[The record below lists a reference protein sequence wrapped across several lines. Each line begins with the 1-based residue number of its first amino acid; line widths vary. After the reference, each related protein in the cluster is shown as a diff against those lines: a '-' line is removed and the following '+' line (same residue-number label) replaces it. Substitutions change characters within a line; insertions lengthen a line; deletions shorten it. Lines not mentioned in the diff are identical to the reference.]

1 MPGELFVSVSG
12 ISDRTLAGLDEFG
25 RILDG
30 RGVGMSLFVAPRR
43 KHGYRLESDPATV
56 DWLRRRRALGDAI
69 VLHGFD
75 EAATRR
81 RRSEFA
87 VLPAHEANLRLIAAD
102 RTMERI
108 GMRTRL
114 FSAPGWAVSPGTVTA
129 LRRNGFRLMI
139 GRNES
144 TDLVRGSGSR
154 GRLLG
159 IGAGFPKEPWWCRSV
174 VLLAERAARR
184 GGPVRLA
191 VAAGQLDRVAA
202 RQALLEA
209 VDIAIGHGC
218 TAAVYRWKPGST
230 VRIRPDVDAA

>member
-12 ISDRTLAGLDEFG
+12 ISDRTLAGLDEFSG
-25 RILDG
+25 MLDA

-43 KHGYRLESDPATV
+43 KHGYRLESDPATA
-56 DWLRRRRALGDAI
+56 DWLRYRRALGDAI

-102 RTMERI
+102 RTLERI

-114 FSAPGWAVSPGTVTA
+114 FSAPGWSVSPGAVTA
-129 LRRNGFRLMI
+129 LRRNGFRLLI
-139 GRNES
+139 GRHES
-144 TDLVRGSGSR
+144 TDLVRGSCSR
-154 GRLLG
+154 VRLLG
-159 IGAGFPKEPWWCRSV
+159 IGSGFPKEPWWCRSL

-184 GGPVRLA
+184 GGPVRPA
-191 VAAGQLDRVAA
+191 VAAGQLDKVAP
-202 RQALLEA
+202 RHALLDA
-209 VDIAIGHGC
+209 VDAAIGHGC
-218 TAAVYRWKPGST
+218 TPAVYRWESGST
-230 VRIRPDVDAA
+230 ARTRPDCDAA